1 MSGPLLEIRG
11 LTTAFHTDEG
21 SLRAVDDV
29 SLVIPRGATVG
40 VVGESGCGKSVT
52 ALSVM
57 RLVPEPPGKLEA
69 GEILFEGRDLMKLS
83 EREMRGL
90 RGNDIAMIFQEPM
103 SSLNPVYRVGAQI
116 GESLRLHRKM
126 SKKDAEAR
134 AVQLLRQVGIPAPEQ
149 RVRDYPHSLSGG
161 MRQRVMIAMA
171 LACEPKLL
179 IADEPTTALDV
190 TIQAQILTLL
200 RDLQRDT
207 GMSVMLITHDLGV
220 VAEVADFVV
229 VMYAGRVVET
239 ARTEELFANP
249 QHPYTRGLMGSLPG
263 VRKRSESAT
272 AKQQDGSR
280 RRLATI
286 RGVVPDLRSLPAG
299 CRFRD
304 RCDVAIAACA
314 AEEPKLLGKG
324 EHRAACFV
332 AELGT

>member
-1 MSGPLLEIRG
+1 LGGTQPLEIRG

-134 AVQLLRQVGIPAPEQ
+134 AVQLLEA
-149 RVRDYPHSLSGG
+149 GG
-161 MRQRVMIAMA
+161 HPGPRA
-171 LACEPKLL
+171 
-179 IADEPTTALDV
+179 
-190 TIQAQILTLL
+190 
-200 RDLQRDT
+200 
-207 GMSVMLITHDLGV
+207 
-220 VAEVADFVV
+220 
-229 VMYAGRVVET
+229 
-239 ARTEELFANP
+239 ARA
-249 QHPYTRGLMGSLPG
+249 R
-263 VRKRSESAT
+263 
-272 AKQQDGSR
+272 
-280 RRLATI
+280 
-286 RGVVPDLRSLPAG
+286 LPALSS
-299 CRFRD
+299 
-304 RCDVAIAACA
+304 AAACA
-314 AEEPKLLGKG
+314 SAS
-324 EHRAACFV
+324 
-332 AELGT
+332 